1 MLKNNANHLPAPG
14 HLDMAT
20 TVSQTTTGT
29 KAAGATTSASS
40 LQRIKA
46 DLTEALIAAGV
57 TGAKS
62 TDATP
67 KGFPRGVSWADAH
80 RMVSRR
86 TEDNN
91 PATPGNIALSP
102 ELLKA
107 NLAATKTLAEL
118 GVTDL
123 SRFPRGTSVTGAIDA
138 LYKDTRNGKLAT
150 MLAKSGIYDL
160 SAFPSGTSA
169 FAAFKSIEDPAA
181 PGKISLDKY
190 KEFRAATAALKTLD
204 ITSLVNFPRGTTM
217 IEAQQTLEPNADQML
232 AMLGISKANFK
243 DPSISS
249 LTAVAILGQ
258 LPESIRQMASLPAGQ
273 SADQLALQAVAAKRL
288 VAMGY
293 DSLAPFAAMKDF
305 AGKTV
310 TPRDAFTV
318 AKQSPVPADLPPP
331 TSANTER
338 LFQSTAAPAK
348 RSFGQPNPVTQSIFI
363 PPASQKVKPNPPA
376 TTVTLITAAQALEFN
391 KTFWGRK
398 N

>member
-1 MLKNNANHLPAPG
+1 
-14 HLDMAT
+14 MAT

-29 KAAGATTSASS
+29 TAAKAASSASS
-40 LQRIKA
+40 LQRIKD
-46 DLTEALIAAGV
+46 DLAKALVAAGV
-57 TGAKS
+57 TDAKP

-67 KGFPRGVSWADAH
+67 KGFPRGVSWTDAH
-80 RMVSRR
+80 RMVTRR

-91 PATPGNIALSP
+91 ASTPGNVVLSP

-123 SRFPRGTSVTGAIDA
+123 GRFPRGTSVTGAIDA
-138 LYKDTRNGKLAT
+138 LYQDTRNGKLAT

-160 SAFPSGTSA
+160 SAFPEGTSA
-169 FAAFKSIEDPAA
+169 FTAFKLIEDPTS

-217 IEAQQTLEPNADQML
+217 IEAQKTLEPKADKML
-232 AMLGISKANFK
+232 TMLGISKANFK

-249 LTAVAILGQ
+249 LTAVAILTK
-258 LPESIRQMASLPAGQ
+258 LPDSIQQMASLPAGQ
-273 SADQLALQAVAAKRL
+273 PGDQRALQAVAAKRL

-305 AGKTV
+305 AGKKV

-318 AKQSPVPADLPPP
+318 AKQVPAPADLPQPAAA
-331 TSANTER
+331 STER
-338 LFQSTAAPAK
+338 LFQSTAPATK
-348 RSFGQPNPVTQSIFI
+348 RSFGQPNPVTKSIFI
-363 PPASQKVKPNPPA
+363 PPASQKVKPNPLA
-376 TTVTLITAAQALEFN
+376 NTVTVVTAAQVLEFN

-398 N
+398 S